1 MKRFFTNTA
10 VKFLA
15 FCLAALF
22 SVGAVML
29 AFCAVNFA
37 DQGCVPGQRY
47 EDSAAYRSILSGYII
62 SAANLYRMQGEDLET
77 SGLSFVDQQER
88 QARREELE
96 QDLAGK
102 VSNFRFEIR
111 TADGKARLYSNLLE
125 GESFE
130 SLNIAP
136 QYATVQDETISLL
149 FSNGF
154 SDYFRMG
161 SDHLFRS
168 DVYYDDYDSY
178 YSVIYGSEY
187 SAMDSAVS
195 YAVRE
200 NGSSVYES
208 LDSSSADAYVLCWG
222 VRPDYPVDDALLRMN
237 NWYFSMQNSMPG
249 YICAAVLCALLALA
263 MLVFVCWGAGRRR
276 HVDGVVL
283 RVFDRIPYEVVL
295 AVLCIAGVLGLP
307 FVEEATFAEETSAR
321 IFAVGAYLS
330 YLCVLAEVCIVT
342 TAVRLKARA
351 FWRHTLLGRLA
362 GLCSRF
368 TRLCSDMVNHVDLT
382 WKFVLAYVAYEFV
395 SLVLFLP
402 SNTPGVFFLLAIVNF
417 FVLLWGCRWSV
428 KFGTVRDGAA
438 ELARG
443 NLEYRIET
451 RHLPAALKDHA
462 GDLNRISDGMA
473 AALEEQ
479 MKSERLKSELITN
492 VSHDIKTPLT
502 SIINYVDLIK
512 AEPVDNPKVQE
523 YIAVLDRQ
531 SARLKKLTCDLVD
544 ASKASSG
551 AMPVHLEDVDVCELL
566 QQAVG
571 EYSERLCA
579 GQLTPVFALPEESV
593 LIRAD
598 GALLWRVIDNL
609 LSNICKYALPGT
621 RVYIS
626 MERSGEQMTVQVKN
640 VSRAPLNIPADELME
655 RFVRGDSS
663 RNSEGSGLGLSIAQS
678 LTELMG
684 GTFQL
689 EIDGDLFKAKLDFPV
704 ILRPHG

>member
-1 MKRFFTNTA
+1 MKRFYTNA
-10 VKFLA
+10 VVKFLA
-15 FCLAALF
+15 FCLTALF

-29 AFCAVNFA
+29 AFGAVNFA
-37 DQGCVPGQRY
+37 EQGCVPGQRY
-47 EDSAAYRSILSGYII
+47 EDSAAYRSIMSGYII
-62 SAANLYRMQGEDLET
+62 SAANLYRMQGEDLEN

-88 QARREELE
+88 QASREELE
-96 QDLAGK
+96 QGLTGK
-102 VSNFRFEIR
+102 ASNFRFEIR
-111 TADGKARLYSNLLE
+111 TADGKARLYSNFQDE
-125 GESFE
+125 ESFD
-130 SLNIAP
+130 SLNITP
-136 QYATVQDETISLL
+136 QYATVQDGTISVL
-149 FSNGF
+149 FANGF

-161 SDHLFRS
+161 VDHLFRS
-168 DVYYDDYDSY
+168 DSYYDAYDSY
-178 YSVIYGSEY
+178 YSVVYGGEY
-187 SAMDSAVS
+187 SGMDSAS
-195 YAVRE
+195 TYAFWDD
-200 NGSSVYES
+200 GGAYEA
-208 LDSSSADAYVLCWG
+208 LDSSSAEAYVLCWG
-222 VRPDYPVDDALLRMN
+222 VRPDYPVEDALLRMN
-237 NWYFSMQNSMPG
+237 HWYFSMQSSMPG
-249 YICAAVLCALLALA
+249 YICAAVLCALLAVTMLA
-263 MLVFVCWGAGRRR
+263 FVCRGAGRRAQ
-276 HVDGVVL
+276 VDGVVL
-283 RVFDRIPYEVVL
+283 RVFDRIPYEAVL

-307 FVEEATFAEETSAR
+307 LLEEASFAEETSTR

-382 WKFVLAYVAYEFV
+382 WKCVLAYVAYEFV

-443 NLEYRIET
+443 NLEYRIDT

-462 GDLNRISDGMA
+462 GDLNRISEGMA

-571 EYSERLCA
+571 EYSERLGA
-579 GQLTPVFALPEESV
+579 GQLTPVFDLPEEPV

-621 RVYIS
+621 RLYIS
-626 MERSGEQMTVQVKN
+626 MERSGEQMTVQMKN

-684 GTFQL
+684 GAFRL

>member
-249 YICAAVLCALLALA
+249 YICAAVLCALLALT

-307 FVEEATFAEETSAR
+307 VCGR
-321 IFAVGAYLS
+321 GL
-330 YLCVLAEVCIVT
+330 LCRRDIGPD
-342 TAVRLKARA
+342 
-351 FWRHTLLGRLA
+351 F
-362 GLCSRF
+362 CSRGISQLSVCACGGVYRDNCCAPESACF
-368 TRLCSDMVNHVDLT
+368 LAPYSVRPSGGPVLPLHAPVFGHGQPCGSDLGNLCWPMWLM
-382 WKFVLAYVAYEFV
+382 
-395 SLVLFLP
+395 SLYRWCCFCRPIRRASFSCWP
-402 SNTPGVFFLLAIVNF
+402 SSISLSCCG
-417 FVLLWGCRWSV
+417 
-428 KFGTVRDGAA
+428 GAA
-438 ELARG
+438 G
-443 NLEYRIET
+443 
-451 RHLPAALKDHA
+451 P
-462 GDLNRISDGMA
+462 
-473 AALEEQ
+473 
-479 MKSERLKSELITN
+479 
-492 VSHDIKTPLT
+492 
-502 SIINYVDLIK
+502 
-512 AEPVDNPKVQE
+512 
-523 YIAVLDRQ
+523 
-531 SARLKKLTCDLVD
+531 
-544 ASKASSG
+544 
-551 AMPVHLEDVDVCELL
+551 
-566 QQAVG
+566 
-571 EYSERLCA
+571 
-579 GQLTPVFALPEESV
+579 
-593 LIRAD
+593 
-598 GALLWRVIDNL
+598 
-609 LSNICKYALPGT
+609 
-621 RVYIS
+621 
-626 MERSGEQMTVQVKN
+626 
-640 VSRAPLNIPADELME
+640 
-655 RFVRGDSS
+655 
-663 RNSEGSGLGLSIAQS
+663 
-678 LTELMG
+678 
-684 GTFQL
+684 
-689 EIDGDLFKAKLDFPV
+689 
-704 ILRPHG
+704 